1 MSLRVVTT
9 TSEFESLQSAWD
21 ALYRSNPNH
30 TPFQS
35 WEWNFAWWKNFGD
48 EDSLRLLLIH
58 EDDQLVG
65 IAPFYLRKKFYGF
78 PLRHLGFIG
87 QKRGDYLDFVV
98 AAGREPFFFHEI
110 REYLKSGNENWQLVE
125 LKDVPENSTNLPHLF
140 QQMRDAFPLFGVE
153 HQRICVSIPL
163 TTDWESF
170 LQTLSKRTR
179 KDVGYDRRFLDKTF
193 KTEFKIFTNSSAVFD
208 GFRDLVTIYQA
219 RWQQE
224 KGAGRFAEE
233 SVFKFEE
240 EVCRRLSHRGD
251 YRLYLLY
258 ADGQPAAG
266 LAGYVSNGKYYG
278 DTYAHAP
285 QFHKFS
291 AGNVLLGMAIE
302 DCIQNRWSELDLSR
316 GDEPYKFKWN
326 GQAKRNC
333 HIKIFHDRFAA
344 ARAAFFEGVYEKA
357 SESKRLN
364 DWLAR
369 YRRLR
374 YGDHHETT
382 NDQRS
387 ATKN

>member
-1 MSLRVVTT
+1 MSIRVVTT
-9 TSEFESLQSAWD
+9 TSEFENLQTAWD

-48 EDSLRLLLIH
+48 EKSLRLLVVENEGRVI
-58 EDDQLVG
+58 G

-87 QKRGDYLDFVV
+87 QKRGDYLDFIVT
-98 AAGREPFFFHEI
+98 AGQEALFF
-110 REYLKSGNENWQLVE
+110 RTLGEYLKSAIDEWQLVE
-125 LKDVPENSTNLPHLF
+125 LKDVPENSVNLPHLF
-140 QQMRDAFPLFGVE
+140 REMRENFPLFGVE

-163 TTDWESF
+163 TADWEGF
-170 LQTLSKRTR
+170 LQTLGKRTR
-179 KDVGYDRRFLDKTF
+179 KDVGYDRRFLDKNF

-208 GFRDLVTIYQA
+208 GFRDLVTIYQE
-219 RWQQE
+219 RWQEE
-224 KGAGRFAEE
+224 KGAGRFAEDN
-233 SVFKFEE
+233 VFKFEE
-240 EVCRRLSHRGD
+240 EVCRRLSQRGD

-258 ADGQPAAG
+258 ADGRPAAG

-291 AGNVLLGMAIE
+291 AGNVLLGRAIE
-302 DCIQNRWSELDLSR
+302 DCIQNKWSELDLSR

-333 HIKIFHDRFAA
+333 HIKIFRNRFAA
-344 ARAAFFEGVYEKA
+344 ARAALFEGIYEKA
-357 SESKRLN
+357 SGSKRLN

-374 YGDHHETT
+374 HGNRDASA
-382 NDQRS
+382 QRS
-387 ATKN
+387 KTQN